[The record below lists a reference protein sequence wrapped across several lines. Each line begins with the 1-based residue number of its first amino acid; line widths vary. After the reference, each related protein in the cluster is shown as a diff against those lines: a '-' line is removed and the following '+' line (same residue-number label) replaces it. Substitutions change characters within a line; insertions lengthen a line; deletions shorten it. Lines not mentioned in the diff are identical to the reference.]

1 MGRQEAVATVRR
13 HLGAMLGDGQPRQ
26 RRLPTE
32 RALAAALGLPRSAVR
47 DALSVLE
54 AEGRITRLV
63 GSGTYAVP
71 AAGDRAGPADGA
83 ISGDAISGDAIS
95 GDASPAEIMEARLLL
110 EPRLALLVAANA
122 KAADFA
128 RMEECCR
135 EAEAATG
142 LAAFEAWDA
151 ALHRAI
157 ALATH
162 NRLLID
168 AYAAISAAREQADW
182 GALKRSTAT
191 PERRAR
197 YCQEHRAIVAA
208 LKTRDAAAA
217 EAAITAHLLA
227 VRHNLLG
234 A

>member
-1 MGRQEAVATVRR
+1 MATVRR
-13 HLGAMLGDGQPRQ
+13 HLGAMLGDGPSRQ

-63 GSGTYAVP
+63 GSGTYALP

-83 ISGDAISGDAIS
+83 GPGDASP